1 MTDLELLVAGALVS
15 FLSVAG
21 AYVAIRRRAND
32 MPVSSYRSRDEQYH
46 VPAPVVAPVSRN
58 VDIG

>member
-1 MTDLELLVAGALVS
+1 MTDLELLIIGALVS

-32 MPVSSYRSRDEQYH
+32 MPVRSYERDDAHYPVASRATQNIH
-46 VPAPVVAPVSRN
+46 PR
-58 VDIG
+58 

>member
-1 MTDLELLVAGALVS
+1 MTDLDIMMAGALVS

-32 MPVSSYRSRDEQYH
+32 TPVSSYQADEVQYP
-46 VPAPVVAPVSRN
+46 VASPATRN
-58 VDIG
+58 VNPR

>member
-1 MTDLELLVAGALVS
+1 MTDLDIMVIGALVS

-32 MPVSSYRSRDEQYH
+32 TPVSSYQADEVGY
-46 VPAPVVAPVSRN
+46 PAAAPATRN
-58 VDIG
+58 INPR

>member
-1 MTDLELLVAGALVS
+1 MTDLDIMMIGAMVS

-32 MPVSSYRSRDEQYH
+32 TPVSSYHADEVQYP
-46 VPAPVVAPVSRN
+46 VAAPATPNINPR
-58 VDIG
+58 

>member
-1 MTDLELLVAGALVS
+1 MTDLDLLVVGALVS

-32 MPVSSYRSRDEQYH
+32 TPVSSYEREDVRYP
-46 VPAPVVAPVSRN
+46 VAAPATQNINPR
-58 VDIG
+58 

>member
-1 MTDLELLVAGALVS
+1 MTDLELLIVGALVS

-32 MPVSSYRSRDEQYH
+32 TPVSSYDRDDLHYPVASRATQNIH
-46 VPAPVVAPVSRN
+46 PR
-58 VDIG
+58 